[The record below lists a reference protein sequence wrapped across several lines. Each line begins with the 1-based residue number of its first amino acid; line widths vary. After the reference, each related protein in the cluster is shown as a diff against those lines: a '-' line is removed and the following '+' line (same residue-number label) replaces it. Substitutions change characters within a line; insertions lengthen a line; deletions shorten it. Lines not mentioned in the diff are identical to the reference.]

1 MMRPCLHIGISNVAV
16 DDDKFFAEG
25 GSELAAMSTSD
36 QLHVAKQFSES
47 EHPVIFRFDAFGTA
61 RDHSSPSAPSFAL
74 CKIKEPV
81 R

>member
-1 MMRPCLHIGISNVAV
+1 MRPCLHIGISNVAV

-47 EHPVIFRFDAFGTA
+47 VIFRFDAFG
-61 RDHSSPSAPSFAL
+61 HS
-74 CKIKEPV
+74 
-81 R
+81 

>member
-47 EHPVIFRFDAFGTA
+47 EHPVIFRFDAFG
-61 RDHSSPSAPSFAL
+61 HSYGSFLSFSALVCA
-74 CKIKEPV
+74 V
-81 R
+81 

>member
-36 QLHVAKQFSES
+36 KLQVAMQFSES
-47 EHPVIFRFDAFGTA
+47 ESPVIFRFDAF
-61 RDHSSPSAPSFAL
+61 RHS
-74 CKIKEPV
+74 
-81 R
+81 

>member
-36 QLHVAKQFSES
+36 KLHVAKQFSES

-61 RDHSSPSAPSFAL
+61 RDHSSPSAPSFAP